1 MKLFIGT
8 QFQGNC
14 QQIISIL
21 VFYIKSIFMPH
32 KTKMISLFF
41 FSEAGKFQLAVLAE
55 AQSKEQ
61 FHLKPVIRRLNPVI
75 GKCFQTNETFFR
87 DLILVCTKTSHSHHN
102 EVEMI

>member
-1 MKLFIGT
+1 
-8 QFQGNC
+8 
-14 QQIISIL
+14 
-21 VFYIKSIFMPH
+21 MPH
-32 KTKMISLFF
+32 KTKT
-41 FSEAGKFQLAVLAE
+41 E